1 MPEKKTVEKQ
11 PVVNQIWGDEDF
23 KVQLSIYSKRPLKA
37 EEFAGIGEIV
47 SKIDELIT
55 KMEQ

>member
-1 MPEKKTVEKQ
+1 MK
-11 PVVNQIWGDEDF
+11 IL

-47 SKIDELIT
+47 SKMTELIT